1 MELDIINQIEHTTA
15 DMTVEA
21 DNVYI
26 TLSAVGDYTIVSAE
40 ANYIEEFYDDEEV
53 MGFTIAQDGK
63 TATVTLEYVSNA
75 HPITLTGSTIDD
87 SKALTIINEV
97 NNSTA
102 SYTYD
107 GVLITIKVKTTFR
120 ANSGLIDTAVNYT
133 DINGEASIAY
143 MKITNPEYG
152 ICVGEVSVIDL
163 DKEYP
168 VTITGRYVPA
178 IKISWTVSNCKVD
191 GYLPYYVEDGGLVEV
206 KFIANVNTGFD
217 INQPPTLLYVNA
229 DDSEVTKDFDI
240 SPDGKTCTISV
251 EIYSYE
257 AHGTV
262 NAHPIE
268 TVGKT
273 YGSINVYDVTIDN
286 LDAFAKVRYYRDQMA
301 GDIIDLGI
309 YVNKIH
315 RIHAIVP
322 PLSDD
327 VLRCGNYNTEI
338 VVNQPETDRLHLD
351 FGEVVLPYFNGDA
364 LDYQT
369 SIRLMLPFRGF
380 IEIPVSY
387 VGKTMRL
394 EYIINIVTGFGVAK
408 LMFDGVPYM
417 IEQTEPFTDIIYKTG
432 NKDGDTIGTGMFS
445 DMLLYGLEPYVLC
458 EWYDSKNKGG
468 VNNSVE
474 RGIIG
479 DFKGFTSFRYV
490 STINNS
496 QMLTSEQSIIYDLLR
511 NGVYIE

>member
-1 MELDIINQIEHTTA
+1 MELNIINNIEHTIT
-15 DMTVEA
+15 DVTV
-21 DNVYI
+21 DNNNVSI

-40 ANYIEEFYDDEEV
+40 ASYKEMFYGDDEV
-53 MGFTIAQDGK
+53 RGFTIAQDGK
-63 TATVTLEYVSNA
+63 TATVALEYVSIDD
-75 HPITLTGSTIDD
+75 PITLTGGAIHD
-87 SKALTIINEV
+87 SKVLNIINEV
-97 NNSTA
+97 NDSTA
-102 SYTYD
+102 TYTYD
-107 GVLITIKVKTTFR
+107 GVLATFKIKTIFR
-120 ANSGLIDTAVNYT
+120 QDSGLIDTAVNYT
-133 DINGEASIAY
+133 DISGNGAIAY
-143 MKITNPEYG
+143 MKITNPKSG
-152 ICVGEVSVIDL
+152 ICAGEVSVIDL
-163 DKEYP
+163 DPAYP
-168 VTITGRYVPA
+168 VTITGRFVMA
-178 IKISWTVSNCKVD
+178 LKVSWTISNCKVD
-191 GYLPYYVEDGGLVEV
+191 GYLPYYIEDGGLVEA
-206 KFIANVNTGFD
+206 KFIANTNTGFD
-217 INQPPTLLYVNA
+217 IEQPPTLLYCDVGGG
-229 DDSEVTKDFDI
+229 DITKDFDI
-240 SPDGKTCTISV
+240 SPDGKTCSISV
-251 EIYSYE
+251 EIYYNE
-257 AHGTV
+257 AFGDV
-262 NAHPIE
+262 SAHPVE
-268 TVGKT
+268 AVGKT
-273 YGSINVYDVTIDN
+273 YGSINVYGVTLDN
-286 LDAFAKVRYYRDQMA
+286 LDAFAKVRYYREQLA

-338 VVNQPETDRLHLD
+338 VVSQPEGDRLHLD

-369 SIRLMLPFRGF
+369 SIRLMLPFKGF

-432 NKDGDTIGTGMFS
+432 NKNGDTIGTGMFR

-468 VNNSVE
+468 VTNSVK
-474 RGIIG
+474 RGVIG
-479 DFKGFTSFRYV
+479 DFKGFSSFRYV

-496 QMLTSEQSIIYDLLR
+496 QMLTSEQSIINDLLS